1 MNDDM
6 PIDLIS
12 LSRKLT
18 DMKKTFSNNNVIG
31 APSETVDFAPPP
43 IPTGYTDINGYTII
57 EGAAPAAPVSG
68 GAGVAAAAAP
78 AAPTSAPTPAPTAAP
93 TPAPTSAPTPTPIAA
108 STATQVYV
116 YNGLTNENIHLQDK
130 IKDMT
135 SDFSTYEQQVVYQQ
149 QQLDNLMT
157 VNFWMWITYYFKVC
171 VLIYYLFWVNTD
183 MYLST
188 KIIFTVA
195 SIFYPY
201 LINIGQEYGYDIW
214 KYSWSVINVD
224 VYSQDR

>member
-1 MNDDM
+1 M
-6 PIDLIS
+6 
-12 LSRKLT
+12 
-18 DMKKTFSNNNVIG
+18 
-31 APSETVDFAPPP
+31 
-43 IPTGYTDINGYTII
+43 
-57 EGAAPAAPVSG
+57 
-68 GAGVAAAAAP
+68 
-78 AAPTSAPTPAPTAAP
+78 
-93 TPAPTSAPTPTPIAA
+93 AA

-116 YNGLTNENIHLQDK
+116 YNGLMNENLHLQDK

-183 MYLST
+183 MFLST
-188 KIIFTVA
+188 KVIFTIA